1 MLFALPVFM
10 RNLVSFLQ
18 PNFGGVIYVE
28 SLPLA
33 GTALQKYFVTPSYS
47 YMLRTRHL
55 L

>member
-1 MLFALPVFM
+1 MLYALPVLT
-10 RNLVSFLQ
+10 RDLVFVLQ
-18 PNFGGVIYVE
+18 PNFGGVMYVG

-47 YMLRTRHL
+47 SMLRTRHL